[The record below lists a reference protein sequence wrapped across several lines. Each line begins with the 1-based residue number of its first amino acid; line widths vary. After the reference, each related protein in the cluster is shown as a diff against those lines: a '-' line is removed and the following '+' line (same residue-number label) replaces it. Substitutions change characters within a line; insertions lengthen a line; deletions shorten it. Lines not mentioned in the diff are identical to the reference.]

1 MEHLNDELMSK
12 LRSFNKKYLE
22 REEEFA
28 DKFRDVNIKLE
39 ECKVQGKK
47 EREEHLQEEEILKA
61 ALLQKDEEIR
71 LLKTENECLKER
83 IN

>member
-1 MEHLNDELMSK
+1 MST
-12 LRSFNKKYLE
+12 
-22 REEEFA
+22 
-28 DKFRDVNIKLE
+28 KLE

-47 EREEHLQEEEILKA
+47 EREEHLQEEELLKT

-83 IN
+83 INEF